1 MNRHGLRGDQF
12 ARIEKLLPGRPG
24 HVGRDSEFG
33 NRLFV
38 EAVIWKFRTGV
49 PWRDM
54 PVRFGAWKNIH
65 TRFSRWAVKGIWE
78 SLFKAVAD
86 DPVIGAKV
94 RAEVVW
100 RWVVVAANRKLRGGD
115 SRIGDCLN
123 LWGNA
128 AAAGHR
134 RAFACRAEE
143 LGVGAFGRARGISP
157 NDRGATRRDRAAERR
172 PWAAG
177 HQGQRQAADPAERHG
192 KGERDAAG
200 GPVWRAPAAR
210 PHAYKADHP

>member
-1 MNRHGLRGDQF
+1 MNACGPS
-12 ARIEKLLPGRPG
+12 RIRSWIGGRWWEGANGGGIKAPSKPFSKLLQ
-24 HVGRDSEFG
+24 
-33 NRLFV
+33 
-38 EAVIWKFRTGV
+38 K
-49 PWRDM
+49 
-54 PVRFGAWKNIH
+54 
-65 TRFSRWAVKGIWE
+65 SRVLLQAFPKKSLTVLWDFKG
-78 SLFKAVAD
+78 LQDFQ
-86 DPVIGAKV
+86 VIGAKV